1 MKTAIV
7 TGGAAGLGA
16 DIAKVLTDNHYRVG
30 IIDLGADRVE
40 GAAALL
46 PGAVGI
52 EADVSSPEQVE
63 AAFAAFGEVPD
74 LLVNNAGIVRFGG
87 LEEQSVQDYIDVLN
101 INLLGSC
108 LCARQ
113 VAPGMMSRGSG
124 HIINFT
130 SINGIHPAPGV
141 GLYSGTKAAMA
152 NMTQA
157 MSIEWGPSGI
167 RVNAIAPGFIDAGMS
182 KPIYADPKVRAVRG
196 GGVPLRKL
204 GDAND
209 IAQAV
214 LFLDSEDAQY
224 INGHQLVIDGGVSNS
239 VMAHLPRG

>member
-40 GAAALL
+40 SAAAVL
-46 PGAVGI
+46 PGAIGI

-63 AAFAAFGEVPD
+63 AAFAAFGEAPD
-74 LLVNNAGIVRFGG
+74 LLVNNAGVVRFGG
-87 LEEQSVQDYIDVLN
+87 LEEQSDQDYIDVLN

-141 GLYSGTKAAMA
+141 GLYGGTKAAMA

-157 MSIEWGPSGI
+157 MAIEWGPKGI

-182 KPIYADPKVRAVRG
+182 KPIYADPKVREVRG
-196 GGVPLRKL
+196 GGVPLRRL

-214 LFLDSEDAQY
+214 LFLDSDDAQY
-224 INGHQLVIDGGVSNS
+224 IHGHQLVVDGGVSNS

>member
-40 GAAALL
+40 RAAAAL

-157 MSIEWGPSGI
+157 MSIEWGPAGI

-182 KPIYADPKVRAVRG
+182 KPIYADPKVREVRG

>member
-40 GAAALL
+40 SAAAAL

-52 EADVSSPEQVE
+52 AADVSSPEQVE

-74 LLVNNAGIVRFGG
+74 LLVNNAGVVRFGG

-108 LCARQ
+108 LCA
-113 VAPGMMSRGSG
+113 
-124 HIINFT
+124 
-130 SINGIHPAPGV
+130 
-141 GLYSGTKAAMA
+141 
-152 NMTQA
+152 
-157 MSIEWGPSGI
+157 
-167 RVNAIAPGFIDAGMS
+167 
-182 KPIYADPKVRAVRG
+182 
-196 GGVPLRKL
+196 
-204 GDAND
+204 
-209 IAQAV
+209 
-214 LFLDSEDAQY
+214 
-224 INGHQLVIDGGVSNS
+224 
-239 VMAHLPRG
+239 

>member
-1 MKTAIV
+1 
-7 TGGAAGLGA
+7 GAAGLGA

-30 IIDLGADRVE
+30 IIDLGTDRVE
-40 GAAALL
+40 RAAAAL

-52 EADVSSPEQVE
+52 AADVSSPEQVE

-74 LLVNNAGIVRFGG
+74 LLVNNAGVVRFGG

-108 LCARQ
+108 LCARE

-141 GLYSGTKAAMA
+141 GLYGGTKAAMA

-182 KPIYADPKVRAVRG
+182 KPIYADPKVREVRG
-196 GGVPLRKL
+196 GGVPLRRL